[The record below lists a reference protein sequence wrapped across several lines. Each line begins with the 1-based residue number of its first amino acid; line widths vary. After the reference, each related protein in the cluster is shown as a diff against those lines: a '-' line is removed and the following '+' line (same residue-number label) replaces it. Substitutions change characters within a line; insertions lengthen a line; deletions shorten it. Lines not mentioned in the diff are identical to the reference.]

1 MINLSLLMI
10 VRNGEGLVERSLDS
24 VKELVDEMVVVDNGS
39 TDNTIEIVKKYGARV
54 ESNNDHDL
62 GKLRKFGLEK
72 TRGEW
77 VMMLDSDE
85 VVSAELSREI
95 KDVVTRG
102 SGVDGYFIP
111 YQNHFLGKP
120 LHRGGEDYKILRLF
134 RREAA
139 MIDPA
144 LLHEKVTVH
153 GKTEELKGKIY
164 HYSYRSLKQV
174 FGKFTAYG
182 VRDARQRVARGEK
195 TSLKKIFMYP
205 AHMFWA
211 RYVEDKGYKDG
222 LFRIPLDIGFA
233 YMEFLSYFLI
243 IFLKKEYE

>member
-1 MINLSLLMI
+1 
-10 VRNGEGLVERSLDS
+10 
-24 VKELVDEMVVVDNGS
+24 
-39 TDNTIEIVKKYGARV
+39 
-54 ESNNDHDL
+54 
-62 GKLRKFGLEK
+62 LEK
-72 TRGEW
+72 ARGEW
-77 VMMLDSDE
+77 VLMLDSDE
-85 VVSAELSREI
+85 VVSAELLQEI
-95 KDVVTRG
+95 NDVITHNSV
-102 SGVDGYFIP
+102 VNGYLIP

-120 LHRGGEDYKILRLF
+120 LHNGGEDYKILRLF

-139 MIDPA
+139 VIDPA

-153 GKTEELKGKIY
+153 GKTEELKGKIF
-164 HYSYRSLKQV
+164 HYSYRSLRQV

-182 VRDARQRVARGEK
+182 VRDAKQRVERGER

-233 YMEFLSYFLI
+233 YMEFLSYFLML
-243 IFLKKEYE
+243 FVGNEQSK